1 MKAIDSENRKP
12 STSTATVTI
21 TLLDANDNAP
31 IFDEPKYTFR
41 LFSDPGE
48 VLGQVKVKFYPP
60 TERIQMSIANW
71 SN

>member
-31 IFDEPKYTFR
+31 IFDAPKYTFR
-41 LFSDPGE
+41 LSDPGE

-60 TERIQMSIANW
+60 TERIQMSIAN
-71 SN
+71 

>member
-12 STSTATVTI
+12 STTTATVTI

-31 IFDEPKYTFR
+31 VFNASKYTFR
-41 LFSDPGE
+41 LFSDPSPGDLLGE
-48 VLGQVKVKFYPP
+48 VKVKLYPP
-60 TERIQMSIANW
+60 IEQIQI

>member
-31 IFDEPKYTFR
+31 IFDAPRYTFR
-41 LFSDPGE
+41 LSSDPGE
-48 VLGQVKVKFYPP
+48 VLGHVKVKFYPP
-60 TERIQMSIANW
+60 TERMQMSIAN
-71 SN
+71 